1 MSAAEPFVG
10 VRGPRLG
17 DESRERARPLLEV
30 QGLST
35 GLGSGRIPILDDISF
50 ALRPGEVLGVV
61 GESGS
66 GKSMLALSIMGLL
79 PRAIRRTAGRIVL
92 EGEDLAALGPR
103 AWRAKR
109 GRDLAMIFQEPL
121 TALNP
126 VMPVGMQVTEVLTR
140 RRGLRGS
147 EARREAIRLF
157 ERVEIPSAEARL
169 ASYPHEM
176 SGGMRQRVVIATAL
190 AAQPKLLVADEPTTA
205 LDVTIQAQIL
215 DLLRDLQRE
224 QGLSMLLITHDLGV
238 IAEAADQV
246 LVLYAGRVAEIA
258 PVRRLF
264 DAPVHPYTR
273 ALLASIPKT
282 SGPRGRLV
290 SIEGSVPGA
299 GELGSACRFADR
311 CAARQDAC
319 TTGVPPMHRV
329 AEEHWVACLEP
340 VGYRLPSLETMS

>member
-1 MSAAEPFVG
+1 MSA
-10 VRGPRLG
+10 GP
-17 DESRERARPLLEV
+17 PLLAISQDEGMSAGPPILAV
-30 QGLST
+30 QGLTTS
-35 GLGSGRIPILDDISF
+35 LGGGEIRILDDVSF
-50 ALRPGEVLGVV
+50 SLRPGQVLGVV

-66 GKSMLALSIMGLL
+66 GKSLLALAIMGLL
-79 PRAIRRTAGRIVL
+79 PRAIRRTAGRIL
-92 EGEDLAALGPR
+92 LDGEDLAALSPQ
-103 AWRAKR
+103 AWRERR

-126 VMPVGMQVTEVLTR
+126 VMPVGRQVEEVLTR
-140 RRGLRGS
+140 RRGMRAG

-157 ERVEIPSAEARL
+157 QRVEIPAAEARL
-169 ASYPHEM
+169 GSYPHEL
-176 SGGMRQRVVIATAL
+176 SGGMRQRVVIAIAL
-190 AAQPKLLVADEPTTA
+190 AARPKLLIADEPTTA

-264 DAPVHPYTR
+264 DAPAHPYTR

-282 SGPRGRLV
+282 SGPRGRLA
-290 SIEGSVPGA
+290 SIEGAVPGVA
-299 GELGSACRFADR
+299 DLKPGCRFADR
-311 CAARQDAC
+311 CPLRRDVC
-319 TTGVPPMHRV
+319 TAGAPPSYPI
-329 AEEHWVACLEP
+329 APDHWAACLEP
-340 VGYRLPSLETMS
+340 AGYRVPAPERAS

>member
-1 MSAAEPFVG
+1 MRAG
-10 VRGPRLG
+10 GPI
-17 DESRERARPLLEV
+17 LEV

-35 GLGSGRIPILDDISF
+35 ALGGGRIRILDDISF
-50 ALRPGEVLGVV
+50 ALRPGQVLGVV

-66 GKSMLALSIMGLL
+66 GKSMLALAIMGLL
-79 PRAIRRTAGRIVL
+79 PRAIRQTAGRILL
-92 EGEDLAALGPR
+92 EGEDLAALSPK

-126 VMPVGMQVTEVLTR
+126 VMPVGAQVTEVLTR
-140 RRGLRGS
+140 RRGFRGAD
-147 EARREAIRLF
+147 ARREAVRLF
-157 ERVEIPSAEARL
+157 QRVEIPYAASRVD
-169 ASYPHEM
+169 SYPHEM
-176 SGGMRQRVVIATAL
+176 SGGMRQRVVIAMAL

-215 DLLRDLQRE
+215 DLLRGLQCE

-282 SGPRGRLV
+282 SGPRGRLA
-290 SIEGSVPGA
+290 SIEGIVPGA
-299 GELGSACRFADR
+299 AELASGCRFADR
-311 CAARQDAC
+311 CSARRDVC
-319 TTGVPPMHRV
+319 VTGAPPLHRV
-329 AEEHWVACLEP
+329 AEDHWAACLEP
-340 VGYRLPSLETMS
+340 AGYRRPVLEAVS

>member
-1 MSAAEPFVG
+1 MSA
-10 VRGPRLG
+10 
-17 DESRERARPLLEV
+17 SRPILEV

-35 GLGSGRIPILDDISF
+35 GLADGRIPILDDVSF
-50 ALRPGEVLGVV
+50 ALRRGQVLGVV

-79 PRAIRRTAGRIVL
+79 PRAIRRTAGRILL
-92 EGEDLAALGPR
+92 EGEDLAALTPQ

-126 VMPVGMQVTEVLTR
+126 VMPVGAQVAEVLTR
-140 RRGLRGS
+140 RRGLRAGD
-147 EARREAIRLF
+147 ARREAIRLF
-157 ERVEIPSAEARL
+157 ERVEIPSAEVRL
-169 ASYPHEM
+169 AAYPHEM
-176 SGGMRQRVVIATAL
+176 SGGMRQRAVIAMAL

-282 SGPRGRLV
+282 SGPRGRLA
-290 SIEGSVPGA
+290 SIDGSVPGA
-299 GELGSACRFADR
+299 GELGSGCRFADR
-311 CAARQDAC
+311 CGARRDVC
-319 TTGVPPMHRV
+319 TNGVPPMHRI
-329 AEEHWVACLEP
+329 AEDHWAACLEP
-340 VGYRLPSLETMS
+340 TGYRTPSLETSS